1 MWQESNY
8 LNFYRGQTKL
18 IKNLTLT
25 NGRVLRDAYVLEWK
39 DNVKLLP
46 DLEWSETY
54 HYLINT
60 PRELT
65 KESFKAYK
73 SMKPTNFSD
82 SGHVQDVYYSLVKRK
97 KGFYFIK
104 TKLDKSE

>member
-46 DLEWSETY
+46 DLE
-54 HYLINT
+54 
-60 PRELT
+60 
-65 KESFKAYK
+65 
-73 SMKPTNFSD
+73 
-82 SGHVQDVYYSLVKRK
+82 
-97 KGFYFIK
+97 
-104 TKLDKSE
+104 

>member
-65 KESFKAYK
+65 KESLKAYK
-73 SMKPTNFSD
+73 SMKPTIFQTAD
-82 SGHVQDVYYSLVKRK
+82 MCKIIKFIIIWWRERR
-97 KGFYFIK
+97 GF
-104 TKLDKSE
+104 TS